1 MLPSKLKCKNSNLKA
16 QTAKFH
22 ISNFKSQNTNAKI
35 QILKKHKSRSNG
47 REVNMW
53 TGKILDAS

>member
-1 MLPSKLKCKNSNLKA
+1 MQKFKSEGTNVNIKVP
-16 QTAKFH
+16 KFH
-22 ISNFKSQNTNAKI
+22 ISNSKSQNTNAKI

-47 REVNMW
+47 KEVNMW